1 MNFLQ
6 LYDSIPADQPEKR
19 FGALYRALQTDWR
32 NLFAELRRD
41 RPIIGDRKLTL
52 VTRWSDV
59 IHVLSRPEAFTVA
72 VYRSKMDPSVGPFML
87 ARDET
92 ELNWHDKGLMRSFL
106 RWEDLEQVSSLARRI
121 AQRASTGLTQR
132 SN

>member
-1 MNFLQ
+1 MTVSLTTRALLDLGTVSDLRHLSLAPALHFRMSLRRAATRLLLPPNLQESTRKSMTFLR

-41 RPIIGDRKLTL
+41 RPIIGDHRLTL

-59 IHVLSRPEAFTVA
+59 V
-72 VYRSKMDPSVGPFML
+72 
-87 ARDET
+87 
-92 ELNWHDKGLMRSFL
+92 
-106 RWEDLEQVSSLARRI
+106 
-121 AQRASTGLTQR
+121 
-132 SN
+132 